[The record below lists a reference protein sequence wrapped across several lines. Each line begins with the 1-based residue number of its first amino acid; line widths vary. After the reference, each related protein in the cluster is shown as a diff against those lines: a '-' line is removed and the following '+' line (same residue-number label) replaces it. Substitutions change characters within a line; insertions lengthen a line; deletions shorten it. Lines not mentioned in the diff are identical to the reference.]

1 MEQLEVIRYTR
12 RKLCMNDNNALHE
25 LNGKVSLI
33 KVLPFSLQ
41 QILAMFVT
49 NVVPI
54 GIVIAAAN
62 PVLSQRET
70 LVLIQNAMIAAGIA
84 TFIQSTRIWKLGS
97 GLPI

>member
-1 MEQLEVIRYTR
+1 M
-12 RKLCMNDNNALHE
+12 KNNALHE

-41 QILAMFVT
+41 QVLAMFVT

-62 PVLSQRET
+62 PMLSQSQT
-70 LVLIQNAMIAAGIA
+70 LILVQNAMIASGIA
-84 TFIQSTRIWKLGS
+84 TFIQATRIWKLGS
-97 GLPI
+97 GL